1 MNVQLTINGEE
12 RSLSCE
18 PGELL
23 LHTLRR
29 AGCWGVKHGCET
41 GECGACA
48 VLIGPPGE
56 GRLLNSCTSLTAQ
69 VDGATITTIEGLSP
83 DEGGE
88 RGAVD
93 PIQQA
98 FIDTGAIQCGYCTP
112 AQILAAKA
120 LLDQNPDPSEAE
132 VREALAGVLCRCTG
146 YVKPVEAVLE
156 AAAVLRGEVLEEP
169 GIPAPPELFPTAG
182 DLPEPPREFPEAFL
196 PPDTRQKTRIYPP
209 MVVLAPPAS
218 ETRVV
223 NKPEPKVDGV
233 KLAKGRPVFTDDMTL
248 PGMLYGALLTSPHA
262 HARIQEIHTDEA
274 RALPGVHAVL
284 TYRDVPRVVYASGG
298 QSYPNPLPYDQVS
311 LDNKVRHVGD
321 RVAIVAAETPEIA
334 QKALDLIQVDYEV
347 LPAVFDPEEAMTG
360 KNAEGEPVVIH
371 DEPDA
376 VGVHDAEH
384 NIVHDLHVSHGDIE
398 AGYAEA
404 DHIFEH
410 EYRVHQVQQVH
421 IEPHVCITWWDEDDR
436 LVVRTSTQTP
446 FHTRRML
453 APLIDLPIRRIR
465 VIKPRIGGG
474 FGGKQEMMIE
484 DLCAHLTIATGRPV
498 RMEYSREQSFT
509 SARSRHPQ
517 ILRYKTGVKKDGSLT
532 AIRLHIIAD
541 KGAYGSHGLTVQF
554 VAGFRGLS
562 TYLAPHMQ
570 FDCQVVYTNKPA
582 PGAYRGYGAPQALF
596 ALESHMEEIA
606 LALDMDPVAF
616 KRQNWIKEGDEI
628 TMAKAMGEGREGFQQ
643 FVRSSGLEQCVQ
655 QGAAAIHWERRL
667 DPMWRLD
674 PSGRPHIRRGLGFA
688 VGMHGSGI
696 AGLDMGAA
704 AIKLNDDGSF
714 NLTVGATDL
723 GTGSDTI
730 LAQIAAETLGVPL
743 EEMIIYSSDT
753 DLTPF
758 DTGAYASSTTYIS
771 GNAVLK
777 AAEQVR
783 QQIIDHAA
791 RHLFVDAAPERMF
804 LEDRCVWTH
813 DGRSVT
819 LAEVALH
826 SLHQA
831 EQHQIMAT
839 ASHMSYESPPPFSA
853 QYAEVEVDMETG
865 QVEVKRLVIAVD
877 CGTAIN
883 PITASGQVEGGL
895 IQALGYSLCE
905 EMAYDEK
912 GRLLTTDLRSYKI
925 FAADEVPELGV
936 ILVQTYE
943 PSGPYGAKAIAEIP
957 KDAVAPAVASAIQ
970 HATGVRLRS
979 LPFTPERVWRALR
992 GAGAGEEGVTA

>member
-1 MNVQLTINGEE
+1 MKIQLTINSQDE
-12 RSLSCE
+12 SLTVE

-23 LHTLRR
+23 LHALRR
-29 AGCWGVKHGCET
+29 AGYYGVKHGCET

-48 VLIGPPGE
+48 VLLDGK
-56 GRLLNSCTSLTAQ
+56 LLNTCTLLAAQ
-69 VDGATITTIEGLSP
+69 ADGGIITTIEGLSP
-83 DEGGE
+83 DEPGH

-98 FIDTGAIQCGYCTP
+98 FIETGAIQCGYCTP
-112 AQILAAKA
+112 AQILAAKS
-120 LLDQNPDPSEAE
+120 LLDANSNPTEAE

-146 YVKPVEAVLE
+146 YVKPVEAVLR
-156 AAAVLRGEVLEEP
+156 AAAYLRGEKDTAGGWHFILPPNLFVPPPPPRQEP
-169 GIPAPPELFPTAG
+169 RAEIEAPPDFDAG
-182 DLPEPPREFPEAFL
+182 ARGPQVTTQTLALPL
-196 PPDTRQKTRIYPP
+196 T
-209 MVVLAPPAS
+209 VVIAPAA
-218 ETRVV
+218 ETQVV
-223 NKPEPKVDGV
+223 GKAKEKVDAV

-262 HARIQEIHTDEA
+262 HARIRNIDTSKAES
-274 RALPGVHAVL
+274 LPGVHAVL
-284 TYRDVPRVVYASGG
+284 TYKNTPRVMYASGG

-321 RVAIVAAETPEIA
+321 RVAVVAAETPEIA
-334 QKALDLIQVDYEV
+334 QEALELIHVDYEA
-347 LPAVFDPEEAMTG
+347 LPAVFDPEEAMRDG
-360 KNAEGEPVVIH
+360 APIIH

-376 VGVHDAEH
+376 IGIHDAAR
-384 NIVHDLHVSHGDIE
+384 NIVHDIHVAHGDVE
-398 AGYAEA
+398 QGFAKA
-404 DHIFEH
+404 DYVFEG
-410 EYRVHQVQQVH
+410 EYHVHQVQQVH

-474 FGGKQEMMIE
+474 FGGKQEMLLE

-498 RMEYSREQSFT
+498 RMEYTREQSFT

-517 ILRYKTGVKKDGSLT
+517 TLRYKTSVNQDGTLESVK
-532 AIRLHIIAD
+532 LHIVAD

-554 VAGFRGLS
+554 VSGFRGLS
-562 TYLAPHMQ
+562 TYKAPNLQ

-606 LALDMDPVAF
+606 LALGMDPVEF
-616 KRQNWIKEGDEI
+616 KRINWVKEGDEI
-628 TMAKAMGEGREGFQQ
+628 TMAKAMGEGREGFEQ
-643 FVRSSGLEQCVQ
+643 FVTSSGLEQCVQ
-655 QGAAAIHWERRL
+655 QGAAAINWERRR
-667 DPMWRLD
+667 DPDWRFD
-674 PSGRPHIRRGLGFA
+674 PARPQIRRGLGFA

-743 EEMIIYSSDT
+743 EDIIIYSSDT
-753 DLTPF
+753 DFTPF

-783 QQIIDHAA
+783 RQIIDHAA
-791 RHLFVDAAPERMF
+791 KHFLTEADPERMF
-804 LEDRCVWTH
+804 LNDRCVWTH
-813 DGRSVT
+813 DGRSAT
-819 LAEVALH
+819 LEEVALH

-831 EQHQIMAT
+831 DQHQIMAT
-839 ASHMSYESPPPFSA
+839 ASHMSYESPPPFAA
-853 QYAEVEVDMETG
+853 QYAEVEVDVETG
-865 QVEVKRLVIAVD
+865 QVETKKMIFAVD
-877 CGTAIN
+877 CGIAIN
-883 PITASGQVEGGL
+883 PVTASGQVEGGL
-895 IQALGYSLCE
+895 IQALGYTLCE
-905 EMAYDEK
+905 EMVYDSA
-912 GRLLTTDLRSYKI
+912 GQLLTTDLRNYKI
-925 FAADEVPELGV
+925 FAADEVPGIGV

-957 KDAVAPAVASAIQ
+957 KDAVAPAVASAIY

-992 GAGAGEEGVTA
+992 EKRDS

>member
-1 MNVQLTINGEE
+1 MNIQLTINGEE
-12 RSLSCE
+12 RILDVQ

-23 LHTLRR
+23 LDTLRQ
-29 AGCWGVKHGCET
+29 AGCYGVKHGCET

-48 VLIGPPGE
+48 VILNGKLVNTCT
-56 GRLLNSCTSLTAQ
+56 LLAAQ
-69 VDGATITTIEGLSP
+69 VDGGTITTIEGIAP
-83 DEGGE
+83 DEPGQ
-88 RGAVD
+88 RGRID

-98 FIDTGAIQCGYCTP
+98 FIQTGAIQCGYCTP

-120 LLDQNPDPSEAE
+120 LLDENPSPTEAE

-146 YVKPVEAVLE
+146 YVKPVEAVLR
-156 AAAVLRGEVLEEP
+156 AAAILRGERVGGLGEL
-169 GIPAPPELFPTAG
+169 GIPAPPDLFPSAG
-182 DLPEPPREFPEAFL
+182 DIPEPDADIPEFPDGAI
-196 PPDTRQKTRIYPP
+196 PPTRTVTTTQIPTLVI
-209 MVVLAPPAS
+209 APPAA
-218 ETRVV
+218 ETKVV
-223 NKPEPKVDGV
+223 NQPEPKVDGV
-233 KLAKGRPVFTDDMTL
+233 KLAKGRPAFTDDMTL
-248 PGMLYGALLTSPHA
+248 PDMLYGALLTSPHA
-262 HARIQEIHTDEA
+262 HARIRKIDAIAA

-284 TYRDVPRVVYASGG
+284 TYKDVPRVMYASGG
-298 QSYPNPLPYDQVS
+298 QTYPNPLPYDQAS

-321 RVAIVAAETPEIA
+321 RVAVVAAETPEIA
-334 QKALDLIQVDYEV
+334 EQALKLIQVDYEV
-347 LPAVFDPEEAMTG
+347 LPAVFDPEQALQ
-360 KNAEGEPVVIH
+360 EGSPVIH

-376 VGVHDAEH
+376 VGIHDAARNLVHD
-384 NIVHDLHVSHGDIE
+384 IHVTHGDLE
-398 AGYAEA
+398 QGFAEA

-453 APLIDLPIRRIR
+453 APLIELPIRRIR

-474 FGGKQEMMIE
+474 FGGKQEMLLE

-498 RMEYSREQSFT
+498 RMEYTREQSFT

-517 ILRYKTGVKKDGSLT
+517 ILRYKTGVKKDGTLT
-532 AIRLHIIAD
+532 AIRLHIVAD

-562 TYLAPHMQ
+562 TYKAPNLE
-570 FDCQVVYTNKPA
+570 FDCQVAYTNKPA

-596 ALESHMEEIA
+596 ALESHIEEIA
-606 LALDMDPVAF
+606 LALEMDPVEF
-616 KRQNWIKEGDEI
+616 KRINWIKEGDEI

-643 FVRSSGLEQCVQ
+643 FVKSSGLEQCVQ
-655 QGAAAIHWERRL
+655 QGAAAINWERRH
-667 DPMWRLD
+667 DPEWRTD
-674 PSGRPHIRRGLGFA
+674 PERPHIRRGLGFA
-688 VGMHGSGI
+688 VAMHGSGI

-743 EEMIIYSSDT
+743 EDIIIYSSDT

-783 QQIIDHAA
+783 QQIIEHAA
-791 RHLFVDAAPERMF
+791 KHLLSGADPERMY
-804 LEDRCVWTH
+804 LDSRCVWTP
-813 DGRSVT
+813 DGDSVT

-831 EQHQIMAT
+831 DQHQIMAT
-839 ASHMSYESPPPFSA
+839 ASHMSYESPPPFAA
-853 QYAEVEVDMETG
+853 QYAEVEVDVESG
-865 QVEVKRLVIAVD
+865 QVEVKRLVFAVD
-877 CGTAIN
+877 CGTVIN
-883 PITASGQVEGGL
+883 PVTASGQVDGGL
-895 IQALGYSLCE
+895 IQALGYTMCE
-905 EMAYDEK
+905 EMVYDSR
-912 GRLLTTDLRSYKI
+912 GRLLTTDLRDYKI
-925 FAADEVPELGV
+925 YAADEVPEMGV

-943 PSGPYGAKAIAEIP
+943 PSGPYGAKAVAEIP
-957 KDAVAPAVASAIQ
+957 KDAVAPAVASAIA
-970 HATGVRLRS
+970 HATGVRIRS
-979 LPFTPERVWRALR
+979 LPFTPERVWRALQ
-992 GAGAGEEGVTA
+992 AV

>member
-1 MNVQLTINGEE
+1 MNIQLTINGEE
-12 RSLSCE
+12 RTFSIR

-29 AGCWGVKHGCET
+29 AGYFGVKHGCET

-48 VLIGPPGE
+48 VIVGPPEE
-56 GRLLNSCTSLTAQ
+56 GILVNTCTMLAAQ
-69 VDGATITTIEGLSP
+69 ADGATITTIEGSSP
-83 DEGGE
+83 DEPGR
-88 RGAVD
+88 RGTVD
-93 PIQQA
+93 PIQAA
-98 FIDTGAIQCGYCTP
+98 FIEIGAIQCGYCTP
-112 AQILAAKA
+112 AQILAART
-120 LLDQNPDPSEAE
+120 LLSKNPDPSEEE

-146 YVKPVEAVLE
+146 YLKPVQAVLQ
-156 AAAVLRGEVLEEP
+156 AAAVLRGEADGLTPPP
-169 GIPAPPELFPTAG
+169 GLFPSAG
-182 DLPEPPREFPEAFL
+182 DSPEPEDRDA
-196 PPDTRQKTRIYPP
+196 DYPSGP
-209 MVVLAPPAS
+209 GTGIRVQTPVVILAPPA
-218 ETRVV
+218 TATKVV

-233 KLAKGRPVFTDDMTL
+233 KLAKGRPAFTDDLTL
-248 PGMLYGALLTSPHA
+248 PNMLYGALLTSPHA
-262 HARIQEIHTDEA
+262 HARIRHIDASEA

-284 TYRDVPRVVYASGG
+284 THQDIARVPYASGG
-298 QSYPNPLPYDQVS
+298 QSYPNPLPYDQFS

-321 RVAIVAAETPEIA
+321 RVAIVAAETMEIA
-334 QKALDLIQVDYEV
+334 NKALELIHVDYEV
-347 LPAVFDPEEAMTG
+347 LPAVLDPVEAMQPG
-360 KNAEGEPVVIH
+360 APVIH
-371 DEPDA
+371 DEEDA
-376 VGVHDAEH
+376 VGIHDASRNLVHD
-384 NIVHDLHVSHGDIE
+384 IHVVHGDME
-398 AGYAEA
+398 AGFAAA
-404 DHIFEH
+404 DRIFEH

-453 APLIDLPIRRIR
+453 APLIDLPMRRIR

-484 DLCAHLTIATGRPV
+484 DLCAHLTIATGLPV

-509 SARSRHPQ
+509 SARSRHPH
-517 ILRYKTGVKKDGSLT
+517 ILRYKSGVKEDGTLT

-562 TYLAPHMQ
+562 TYLAPNLE

-596 ALESHMEEIA
+596 GLECHMEEIA
-606 LALDMDPVAF
+606 KALEMDPVEF
-616 KRQNWIKEGDEI
+616 KRLNWIKEGDEI
-628 TMAKAMGEGREGFQQ
+628 TMAKVMGEGREGFQQ
-643 FVRSSGLEQCVQ
+643 FVRTSGLEQCVQ
-655 QGAAAIHWERRL
+655 QGAAAINWDRRY
-667 DPMWRLD
+667 DPEWRFD
-674 PSGRPHIRRGLGFA
+674 PARPHIRRGLGFA

-704 AIKLNDDGSF
+704 TIKLNDDGSF

-730 LAQIAAETLGVPL
+730 LGQIAAETLGVPL
-743 EEMIIYSSDT
+743 EDILVYSSDT

-758 DTGAYASSTTYIS
+758 DVGAYASSTTYIS

-777 AAEQVR
+777 AAEDVR

-791 RHLFVDAAPERMF
+791 AHLFVDADPARMS
-804 LEDRCVWTH
+804 LDARCVWTH
-813 DGRSVT
+813 DGRSVP
-819 LAEVALH
+819 LSEVALH
-826 SLHQA
+826 SLHQ
-831 EQHQIMAT
+831 ESQHQIMAT
-839 ASHMSYESPPPFSA
+839 SSHVSYESPPPFSA
-853 QYAEVEVDMETG
+853 QFVELEVDVETG
-865 QVEVKRLVIAVD
+865 QVTVTRLVLAVD

-883 PITASGQVEGGL
+883 PATASGQVEGGL
-895 IQALGYSLCE
+895 IQALGYTICE
-905 EMAYDEK
+905 EMVYDEV
-912 GRLLTTDLRSYKI
+912 GRLLTTDLRDYRI
-925 FAADEVPELGV
+925 YAADEVPEIGV

-957 KDAVAPAVASAIQ
+957 KDAVAPAVASALE

-992 GAGAGEEGVTA
+992 TE

>member
-1 MNVQLTINGEE
+1 MNIQLTINGEE
-12 RSLSCE
+12 RTLDIQ

-23 LHTLRR
+23 LHTLRK
-29 AGCWGVKHGCET
+29 AGCYGVKHGCET

-48 VLIGPPGE
+48 VI
-56 GRLLNSCTSLTAQ
+56 LNGKLVNTCTMLAAQ
-69 VDGATITTIEGLSP
+69 ADGATITTIEGLAP
-83 DEGGE
+83 EEPGRRGG
-88 RGAVD
+88 VN

-120 LLDQNPDPSEAE
+120 LLDETPNPTDAE

-146 YVKPVEAVLE
+146 YVKPVEAVLR
-156 AAAVLRGEVLEEP
+156 AAAVLRGERAEELGS
-169 GIPAPPELFPTAG
+169 GIPAPPGLFPSAG
-182 DLPEPPREFPEAFL
+182 DVPEPDSQIPDFPIPRFPDSPTTQTL
-196 PPDTRQKTRIYPP
+196 TRIPTL
-209 MVVLAPPAS
+209 VLAPPAPA
-218 ETRVV
+218 TKVV

-262 HARIQEIHTDEA
+262 HAHILEIDASAA

-284 TYRDVPRVVYASGG
+284 TYKDVPRVMYASGG

-334 QKALDLIQVDYEV
+334 EQALKLIEVDYEL
-347 LPAVFDPEEAMTG
+347 LPAVFDPEQALVGATPG
-360 KNAEGEPVVIH
+360 GSPLVIH

-376 VGVHDAEH
+376 IGIHDAAH
-384 NIVHDLHVSHGDIE
+384 NIACDIHVPHGDVE
-398 AGYAEA
+398 QGFAEA

-436 LVVRTSTQTP
+436 MVVRTSTQTP

-465 VIKPRIGGG
+465 VIKPRVGGA
-474 FGGKQEMMIE
+474 FGGKQEMILE
-484 DLCAHLTIATGRPV
+484 DMCAHLTIATGRPV
-498 RMEYSREQSFT
+498 RMEYTREQSFT

-517 ILRYKTGVKKDGSLT
+517 ILRYKTGVKKDGTLT
-532 AIRLHIIAD
+532 AIKLHITAD
-541 KGAYGSHGLTVQF
+541 KGAYAPHGLTVQF

-562 TYLAPHMQ
+562 TYKAPNLQ
-570 FDCQVVYTNKPA
+570 FDCQVVYTNKP
-582 PGAYRGYGAPQALF
+582 PTGAYRGYGAPQALF

-606 LALDMDPVAF
+606 LALEIDPVEF
-616 KRQNWIKEGDEI
+616 KRINWVKEGDEI
-628 TMAKAMGEGREGFQQ
+628 TMAKAMGEGREGFEQ
-643 FVRSSGLEQCVQ
+643 FVTSSGLEQCVQ
-655 QGAAAIHWERRL
+655 QGAAAINWERYY
-667 DPMWRLD
+667 DPDWRND
-674 PSGRPHIRRGLGFA
+674 PERPHIRRGLGFA

-743 EEMIIYSSDT
+743 EDIIIYSSDT
-753 DLTPF
+753 DFTPF

-783 QQIIDHAA
+783 QQIVDHAA
-791 RHLFVDAAPERMF
+791 KHLLAEAEPDRMF
-804 LEDRCVWTH
+804 LDDRRVWTH
-813 DGRSVT
+813 DGRSAT
-819 LAEVALH
+819 LEEVALH

-831 EQHQIMAT
+831 DQHQIMAT
-839 ASHMSYESPPPFSA
+839 ASHMSYESPPPFAA
-853 QYAEVEVDMETG
+853 QYAEVEVDVETG
-865 QVEVKRLVIAVD
+865 QVEVKRLVFAVD
-877 CGTAIN
+877 CGTVIN
-883 PITASGQVEGGL
+883 PATASGQVEGGL
-895 IQALGYSLCE
+895 IQALGYTLCE
-905 EMAYDEK
+905 EMVYDSA
-912 GRLLTTDLRSYKI
+912 GRLLTTDLRDYKI
-925 FAADEVPELGV
+925 FAADEVPEMGV

-957 KDAVAPAVASAIQ
+957 KDAVAPAVASAIA
-970 HATGVRLRS
+970 HATGVRMRS
-979 LPFTPERVWRALR
+979 LPFTPERVWRALQ
-992 GAGAGEEGVTA
+992 AA